1 MLSSSTCS
9 MSTSNVR
16 SALTDRWKYYI
27 PLWIVKKIP
36 ESGLYPLKN
45 SMAFSALVIADSLNP
60 DWAIAKKGTKNRMLM
75 T

>member
-36 ESGLYPLKN
+36 ESGLYTLKN
-45 SMAFSALVIADSLNP
+45 SMAFSALEIADSFESGLGNC
-60 DWAIAKKGTKNRMLM
+60 KEGHQE
-75 T
+75 